1 MNFNKFNGIILSE
14 GTEKR
19 NVDNQL
25 ISEDRNNEIEII
37 KIQEWFNIFHQR
49 NELEIINNELIKK
62 IELNIR
68 KNKINYSFL
77 IKRIFE
83 FIFTFVFLI
92 ISSPLL
98 IIASILIY
106 MEDKGPIFYSQL
118 RVGKNGIPFTIWKL
132 RSMKV
137 NAEKNGVKGN

>member
-37 KIQEWFNIFHQR
+37 KIQEWFNIFQQR
-49 NELEIINNELIKK
+49 IPVEIINNELIKK

-77 IKRIFE
+77 IKEILNL
-83 FIFTFVFLI
+83 FL
-92 ISSPLL
+92 PL
-98 IIASILIY
+98 
-106 MEDKGPIFYSQL
+106 F
-118 RVGKNGIPFTIWKL
+118 F
-132 RSMKV
+132 
-137 NAEKNGVKGN
+137 

>member
-37 KIQEWFNIFHQR
+37 KIQEWFNIFQQR
-49 NELEIINNELIKK
+49 IPVEIINNELIKK

-83 FIFTFVFLI
+83 FIFSFFFLI

-106 MEDKGPIFYSQL
+106 MEDKGPIFILNYEWVKMESFYNMEAAINEGQC
-118 RVGKNGIPFTIWKL
+118 RKKWSKVGN
-132 RSMKV
+132 
-137 NAEKNGVKGN
+137 